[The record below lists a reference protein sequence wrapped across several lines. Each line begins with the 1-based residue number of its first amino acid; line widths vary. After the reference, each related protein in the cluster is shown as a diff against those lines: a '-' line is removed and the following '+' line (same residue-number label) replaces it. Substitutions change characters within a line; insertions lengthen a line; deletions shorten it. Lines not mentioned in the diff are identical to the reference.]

1 MNENKRVILV
11 MASRLLGYPSED
23 FHILMKDMDEL
34 IDETINDETVKEELK
49 NCYAPL
55 GKVKSIDVQELYVET
70 FDLKSKLGLYLT
82 AHELGDSNKR
92 GAALIKLQKMI
103 SQAGFERVGEELT
116 DYIPMLLEFLA
127 LSPKTKEV
135 ERLEKRISVAINYML
150 EHIEKENPYA
160 GILSML
166 MKYVFSP
173 PTEEEMKQLEAGR
186 EEADLEE
193 LPYPIMY
200 K

>member
-1 MNENKRVILV
+1 MNEKKRVILV
-11 MASRLLGYPSED
+11 LASRLLGYPSDD
-23 FHILMKDMDEL
+23 FHILKKDMDGL
-34 IDETINDETVKEELK
+34 IDETIYDELVKKELK

-55 GKVKSIDVQELYVET
+55 GELNSTDVQELYVET

-92 GAALIKLQKMI
+92 GAALIKLQKI
-103 SQAGFERVGEELT
+103 INQSGFERVGEELT

-127 LSPKTKEV
+127 VSPKKVEV

-150 EHIEKENPYA
+150 EHIEKENPFA

-166 MKYVFSP
+166 MKYVFQA
-173 PTEEEMKQLEAGR
+173 PTIEEMKQLEDGR

-200 K
+200 Q